1 MSRPVTSDTQD
12 DGLEESRLRRRSRS
26 VLLVSGALVISGLAW
41 SKNASFARDT
51 GIGVAVAGL
60 GLLLY
65 GCVFVFPALF
75 TASRERSLL
84 RLEKDAQD
92 YLTLE
97 NSIRGTL
104 LQVVLGIGV
113 LAAAVSAWTQF
124 TGAAE
129 QLQLTRQQFVSGQ
142 FTSAT
147 DLLSKPDLE
156 SRLGGLYTFQRL
168 TENTKDD
175 EMGRQDSLTAYQLL
189 AAFIKAHSPW
199 PPLKGLDRDQ
209 QRRRVDRFEPL
220 ELGSL
225 RKRSPDVQLALDIV
239 GARNKLLPEPAGKTY
254 AAFLTDA
261 DLRGADLGNL
271 HLAGADLRGAVLDY
285 ADSRVDRRRSDTSY
299 PDLSGA
305 SLQGASLR
313 CAHLE
318 GTNFQHAQMDGA
330 DLRGADLRKFPPR
343 SPGTPSTQENADLA
357 GASLAGAIWNEQTQW
372 PDDFDPAWHPELA
385 RKLEL
390 QKDDQ
395 LLAHSPDGTEVLA
408 VVGGSVDTQEGW
420 EQGRAMSKSVII
432 GGDVVGILRG
442 GTWTQLPQPQPST
455 TELQPLACSE
465 YRDYWPGSA
474 ELCPKRLDRA
484 CPNLPAPAIPEP
496 RRRRE

>member
-1 MSRPVTSDTQD
+1 M
-12 DGLEESRLRRRSRS
+12 EESRLRRLSNY
-26 VLLVSGALVISGLAW
+26 VLLGSIALIVIGLSW
-41 SKNASFARDT
+41 SKNAPFAKDSGLIIAVT
-51 GIGVAVAGL
+51 GL
-60 GLLLY
+60 LLLLY
-65 GCVFVFPALF
+65 GCVFVFPRLF
-75 TASRERSLL
+75 TASTERSL
-84 RLEKDAQD
+84 RTLEKDAQD

-156 SRLGGLYTFQRL
+156 SRLGALYTFQRL
-168 TENTKDD
+168 TENAKDD
-175 EMGRQDSLTAYQLL
+175 EMGRQDSLTTYQLL

-199 PPLKGLDRDQ
+199 PPLKGFDKDQ
-209 QRRRVDRFEPL
+209 KRRRVERREPL

-225 RKRSPDVQLALDIV
+225 RKRSPDVQLALEIV
-239 GARNKLLPEPAGKTY
+239 GAEKKLIPQPEEKTY

-261 DLRGADLGNL
+261 DLRGAALGNL
-271 HLAGADLRGAVLDY
+271 HLSRADLRGTVLDY
-285 ADSRVDRRRSDTSY
+285 ADSRVDLRQPNSSY

-318 GTNFQHAQMDGA
+318 GTNFQDAQLDGS
-330 DLRGADLRKFPPR
+330 DLRGADLRRFP
-343 SPGTPSTQENADLA
+343 TPSTQENAKLA
-357 GASLAGAIWNEQTQW
+357 GASLTGAIWNEQTQW
-372 PDDFDPAWHPELA
+372 PDDFDPTRSPELA

-390 QKDDQ
+390 RKDEQ
-395 LLAHSPDGTEVLA
+395 LLAHSPNGTDVLA
-408 VVGGSVDTQEGW
+408 VVGGTVDSQERWDKGIPV
-420 EQGRAMSKSVII
+420 SKSLII
-432 GGDVVGILRG
+432 GGHIVGILQG
-442 GTWTQLPQPQPST
+442 GKWTQLPQPQPST
-455 TELQPLACSE
+455 AELQPLACAE
-465 YRDYWPGSA
+465 YENHWPGTVD
-474 ELCPKRLDRA
+474 LGCPKRLDRA
-484 CPNLPAPAIPEP
+484 CPNLPMPAIPEP
-496 RRRRE
+496 RRRRA

>member
-1 MSRPVTSDTQD
+1 M
-12 DGLEESRLRRRSRS
+12 EELRLRRRSS
-26 VLLVSGALVISGLAW
+26 FVLYGSGALILIGLAW
-41 SKNASFARDT
+41 SRYASFAK
-51 GIGVAVAGL
+51 GFGLGVAVVGL
-60 GLLLY
+60 ILLLY

-75 TASRERSLL
+75 TASRERSLREL
-84 RLEKDAQD
+84 PEGAQE

-156 SRLGGLYTFQRL
+156 SRLGALYTFQRL

-175 EMGRQDSLTAYQLL
+175 EMGRQDNLTAYQLL

-199 PPLKGLDRDQ
+199 PPLKGFDEDQ
-209 QRRRVDRFEPL
+209 KRRRVDQREPL
-220 ELGSL
+220 ELESL
-225 RKRSPDVQLALDIV
+225 RKRSPDIQLALDII
-239 GARNKLLPEPAGKTY
+239 GAERKLLPKSEEKTY
-254 AAFLTDA
+254 AAFLTDV

-271 HLAGADLRGAVLDY
+271 HLSRADLRGAVLDY
-285 ADSRVDRRRSDTSY
+285 ADSRVDRRQPNSSY

-318 GTNFQHAQMDGA
+318 GTKFQDAKMDGA

-343 SPGTPSTQENADLA
+343 TPDGESTQENAKLD
-357 GASLAGAIWNEQTQW
+357 GASLTGAIWNEQTQW
-372 PDDFDPAWHPELA
+372 PDNFDPARDSKLA
-385 RKLEL
+385 RKLGL
-390 QKDDQ
+390 KKDEQ

-408 VVGGSVDTQEGW
+408 VVGGAVETQERW
-420 EQGRAMSKSVII
+420 EGIAVSKSLIVSGHI
-432 GGDVVGILRG
+432 VGILRDG
-442 GTWTQLPQPQPST
+442 KWTQLAQPQRST
-455 TELQPLACSE
+455 TDLRPVACAE
-465 YRDYWPGSA
+465 YEDYWPGSVD
-474 ELCPKRLDRA
+474 LGCPKRIDRV
-484 CPNLPAPAIPEP
+484 CPNLPAPAIREP
-496 RRRRE
+496 WRRQE

>member
-1 MSRPVTSDTQD
+1 MPSSVTSQPQT
-12 DGLEESRLRRRSRS
+12 DGTEESRLRRRSRS
-26 VLLVSGALVISGLAW
+26 VLIGSGALIVIGLTW
-41 SKNASFARDT
+41 SKNASFARDS
-51 GIGVAVAGL
+51 GLAVAVVGL

-84 RLEKDAQD
+84 TLEKDAQD

-142 FTSAT
+142 FTGAT
-147 DLLSKPDLE
+147 ELLSKPDLE

-199 PPLKGLDRDQ
+199 PPLKDLDKDQ
-209 QRRRVDRFEPL
+209 KRRRVDRFEPL
-220 ELGSL
+220 ELESL

-239 GARNKLLPEPAGKTY
+239 GAQKKLLPESEEKTY

-271 HLAGADLRGAVLDY
+271 RLTKADLRGAVLDY
-285 ADSRVDRRRSDTSY
+285 ADSRVDLRQPNSSY

-318 GTNFQHAQMDGA
+318 GTNFQDAKMDSA
-330 DLRGADLRKFPPR
+330 DLRGADLRRFPPR
-343 SPGTPSTQENADLA
+343 SPGTPSTQENAKLA
-357 GASLAGAIWNEQTQW
+357 SASLAGAIWNEQTQW
-372 PDDFDPAWHPELA
+372 PDDFDPAVNPELA

-390 QKDDQ
+390 RKDEQ

-420 EQGRAMSKSVII
+420 EQGSAVSKSLII
-432 GGDVVGILRG
+432 GGHIVGTLRG
-442 GTWTQLPQPQPST
+442 GKWTQLAQPQPST
-455 TELQPLACSE
+455 TELQPLACAE
-465 YRDYWPGSA
+465 YEDYWPGSTD
-474 ELCPKRLDRA
+474 LCPKRLDRA
-484 CPNLPAPAIPEP
+484 CPNLPAPAIPKP
-496 RRRRE
+496 QRRRE

>member
-1 MSRPVTSDTQD
+1 VLYGSTALIVI
-12 DGLEESRLRRRSRS
+12 GLTWSK
-26 VLLVSGALVISGLAW
+26 SGRFAKGSGLA
-41 SKNASFARDT
+41 
-51 GIGVAVAGL
+51 VAVAGL
-60 GLLLY
+60 LLLLY

-75 TASRERSLL
+75 TASRDRSTGVSQ
-84 RLEKDAQD
+84 EVQA

-97 NSIRGTL
+97 NNIRGTL

-147 DLLSKPDLE
+147 DLLSKPDVE

-168 TENTKDD
+168 TENAKDD
-175 EMGRQDSLTAYQLL
+175 ETGRQDNLTAYQLL

-199 PPLKGLDRDQ
+199 PPLKGFDEDQ
-209 QRRRVDRFEPL
+209 KRRRVDQREPL
-220 ELGSL
+220 ELKSL
-225 RKRSPDVQLALDIV
+225 RKRSPDVQLGLDIV
-239 GARNKLLPEPAGKTY
+239 GAERKLLPKSEETSY
-254 AAFLTDA
+254 AAFLTDV

-271 HLAGADLRGAVLDY
+271 HLSRADLRGAVLDY
-285 ADSRVDRRRSDTSY
+285 ADSRVDRRQPNSSY

-318 GTNFQHAQMDGA
+318 GTNLQDALLDGA

-343 SPGTPSTQENADLA
+343 TPGAASTQENANLDR
-357 GASLAGAIWNEQTQW
+357 ASLTGAIWNEQTQW
-372 PDDFDPAWHPELA
+372 PDNFDPAKSPELA
-385 RKLEL
+385 RKLQL
-390 QKDDQ
+390 RKDQQ

-408 VVGGSVDTQEGW
+408 VVGGAVDTQERW
-420 EQGRAMSKSVII
+420 EGIAVSKSLII
-432 GGDVVGILRG
+432 GGHIVGILKDG
-442 GTWTQLPQPQPST
+442 KWTQLAKPQPST
-455 TELQPLACSE
+455 TELQPVACAE
-465 YRDYWPGSA
+465 YKDYWPGTVDFG
-474 ELCPKRLDRA
+474 CPKRIDRA
-484 CPNLPAPAIPEP
+484 CPNLPAPAILES
-496 RRRRE
+496 RRRQA